1 MRRISSNM
9 SHFDLQRAMRKQEH
23 SLNNINNQIGS
34 QEKIQELRNDPLAAG
49 HGVRYQSYLS
59 RLERF
64 EKNTSIVN
72 DQFKVSEGY
81 VNNTIQ
87 ILQRL
92 RELSLTGATGTFNKD
107 DLKNMAVEVDELLQE
122 ILANGNAVGPDGG
135 YLFSG
140 TKTSSK
146 SFTTV
151 MGSVPG
157 ADSPVITKVMY
168 QGSLEENQV
177 EIDERAHINVDNV
190 GSRIFWAENQQIYSQ
205 VDSSNYQV
213 PQDTSIYVDN
223 IKINLTQG
231 DNVYSVIAKINDS
244 GAPVKAHI
252 DSITNGIDLEATS
265 PHQIWLQD
273 SPGSN
278 VLADLGLITRDQ
290 QPPYNVAQTATSGG
304 GSVFDVVIGIRDAM
318 YSGDYEYL
326 GGRGIRG
333 LDGALDNMT
342 TKIAELGSK
351 TERIEMA
358 QARLD
363 RQIPNVTGWEAR
375 ELDLDFAEAVTNLKM
390 MDYIQKAT
398 MGTIGRLYSNSLLN
412 YLK

>member
-1 MRRISSNM
+1 M
-9 SHFDLQRAMRKQEH
+9 
-23 SLNNINNQIGS
+23 
-34 QEKIQELRNDPLAAG
+34 
-49 HGVRYQSYLS
+49 
-59 RLERF
+59 
-64 EKNTSIVN
+64 T
-72 DQFKVSEGY
+72 
-81 VNNTIQ
+81 
-87 ILQRL
+87 
-92 RELSLTGATGTFNKD
+92 
-107 DLKNMAVEVDELLQE
+107 
-122 ILANGNAVGPDGG
+122 
-135 YLFSG
+135 
-140 TKTSSK
+140 
-146 SFTTV
+146 
-151 MGSVPG
+151 
-157 ADSPVITKVMY
+157 
-168 QGSLEENQV
+168 
-177 EIDERAHINVDNV
+177 
-190 GSRIFWAENQQIYSQ
+190 
-205 VDSSNYQV
+205 
-213 PQDTSIYVDN
+213 
-223 IKINLTQG
+223 
-231 DNVYSVIAKINDS
+231 AKINDS

-342 TKIAELGSK
+342 AKIAELGSK

>member
-23 SLNNINNQIGS
+23 SLNKINNQIGS

-49 HGVRYQSYLS
+49 HGVRYQSYLA

-273 SPGSN
+273 STGSN

-342 TKIAELGSK
+342 AKIAELGSK

-363 RQIPNVTGWEAR
+363 KQIPNVTGWEAR

>member
-23 SLNNINNQIGS
+23 SLNKINNQIGS

-49 HGVRYQSYLS
+49 HGVRYQSYLA

-342 TKIAELGSK
+342 AKIAELGSK

-363 RQIPNVTGWEAR
+363 KQIPNVAGWEAR

>member
-23 SLNNINNQIGS
+23 SLNTINNQIGS
-34 QEKIQELRNDPLAAG
+34 QEKIRELRNDPLAAG
-49 HGVRYQSYLS
+49 HGVRYQSYLA
-59 RLERF
+59 RLDRF
-64 EKNTSIVN
+64 EKNTSIVS

-92 RELSLTGATGTFNKD
+92 RELSLTGANGTFTKD
-107 DLKNMAVEVDELLQE
+107 DLKNMAIEVDQLLQE

-157 ADSPVITKVMY
+157 ADFPVVTKVMY

-177 EIDERAHINVDNV
+177 EIDERAHIGVDNV
-190 GSRIFWAENQQIYSQ
+190 GSKIFWAENQQIYSQ

-213 PQDTSIYVDN
+213 PEDTFIYVDN
-223 IKINLTQG
+223 IKVSLNQG
-231 DNVYSVIAKINDS
+231 DNVYSVISKINES

-252 DSITNGIDLEATS
+252 DSVTNGIDLEATS

-273 SPGSN
+273 SPGST
-278 VLADLGLITRDQ
+278 VLADLGLINAEQ
-290 QPPYNVAQTATSGG
+290 LPPYNVSQTATSGG

-333 LDGALDNMT
+333 LDGALNNMT
-342 TKIAELGSK
+342 AKIAELGSK

-358 QARLD
+358 QARLN
-363 RQIPNVTGWEAR
+363 RQIPDVTGWEAR

>member
-1 MRRISSNM
+1 M

-23 SLNNINNQIGS
+23 SLNKINNQIGS

-49 HGVRYQSYLS
+49 HGVRYQSYLA

-64 EKNTSIVN
+64 EKNTAIVN

-342 TKIAELGSK
+342 AKIAELGSK